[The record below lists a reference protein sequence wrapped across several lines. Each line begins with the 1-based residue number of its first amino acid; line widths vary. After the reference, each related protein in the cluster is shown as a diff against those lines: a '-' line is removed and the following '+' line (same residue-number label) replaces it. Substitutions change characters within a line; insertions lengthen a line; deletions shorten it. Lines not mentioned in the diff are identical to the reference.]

1 MSVES
6 KPVAP
11 YPTWDVGVPAIPDD
25 LYRRP
30 EDEKSANSN
39 AALFGLPGATDPDQ
53 TAVRPVPP
61 PPAPSPS
68 WSYRPGT
75 PEADLLPSERP
86 YTPLPPTSRPA
97 HANVSG
103 ARGAIILLALLVI
116 AAIIGGVLWFT
127 GGGSPT
133 AGSGA
138 TSKSPS
144 ASTSA
149 SGSKA
154 SGTPSK
160 AQSATVTPSATPSDA
175 FPPSGATL
183 CSGSTTVAVNATTSC
198 PFALNVAAAIP
209 ADASGSFTVT
219 ANSPATNKD
228 YQMACLRGTYTVCT
242 GGVNALVYVK

>member
-1 MSVES
+1 
-6 KPVAP
+6 
-11 YPTWDVGVPAIPDD
+11 
-25 LYRRP
+25 
-30 EDEKSANSN
+30 
-39 AALFGLPGATDPDQ
+39 
-53 TAVRPVPP
+53 
-61 PPAPSPS
+61 
-68 WSYRPGT
+68 
-75 PEADLLPSERP
+75 LPSERP
-86 YTPLPPTSRPA
+86 YTPLPTSRPA
-97 HANVSG
+97 HGNFSG

-160 AQSATVTPSATPSDA
+160 VQSATVTPSATPSDA

-183 CSGSTTVAVNATTSC
+183 CSGSTTVAVNPTTSC

>member
-6 KPVAP
+6 KAVAP
-11 YPTWDVGVPAIPDD
+11 DPTWDVGVPAIPDD

-30 EDEKSANSN
+30 DDKPANPDD
-39 AALFGLPGATDPDQ
+39 ALFRHPATTDPEA

-61 PPAPSPS
+61 PSLPSQA
-68 WSYRPGT
+68 WAYRPGT

-86 YTPLPPTSRPA
+86 YAPPPLVPRPA
-97 HANVSG
+97 HGNFSG

-116 AAIIGGVLWFT
+116 AAIVGGVLWFT
-127 GGGSPT
+127 GGNSPIG
-133 AGSGA
+133 GSGA
-138 TSKSPS
+138 TTKSPS

-160 AQSATVTPSATPSDA
+160 VQSATVTPSATPSDA

-183 CSGSTTVAVNATTSC
+183 CSGSTTVAVNAATSC
-198 PFALNVAAAIP
+198 EFAQNVAAAIP
-209 ADASGSFTVT
+209 ADASGSFVVT
-219 ANSPATNKD
+219 ATSPVTQKD
-228 YQMACLRGTYTVCT
+228 YAMNCVKGTYTVCT
-242 GGVNALVYVK
+242 GGANALVYVK

>member
-1 MSVES
+1 
-6 KPVAP
+6 
-11 YPTWDVGVPAIPDD
+11 
-25 LYRRP
+25 
-30 EDEKSANSN
+30 
-39 AALFGLPGATDPDQ
+39 TDPDQ

-97 HANVSG
+97 HANFSG
-103 ARGAIILLALLVI
+103 ARGVIILLALLVI

-149 SGSKA
+149 SGGKA

-160 AQSATVTPSATPSDA
+160 VQSATVTPSATPSDA

-228 YQMACLRGTYTVCT
+228 YQIACLRGTYTVCT